1 MSDFDRYIIT
11 RKGFVR
17 QSIKQDCDHASMSLF
32 ERSYTVLL
40 SGVKYFVQVVL
51 QNSQVVIFTFKF
63 YSNRWKVRQETQV

>member
-1 MSDFDRYIIT
+1 MSDFDRYKIT

-17 QSIKQDCDHASMSLF
+17 QSIKQDCDYASMSLF

-40 SGVKYFVQVVL
+40 SGVKCFVQVVL

-63 YSNRWKVRQETQV
+63 YSIRWRVR